1 MVQNPTHAVVFWH
14 PFNDAGGY
22 GYLPL
27 DKIKANNKPIV
38 ESLVCEGISK
48 TKKEGPQLYP
58 CTIIKLYKSKSIRIF
73 VDNMLATN

>member
-38 ESLVCEGISK
+38 ENLV
-48 TKKEGPQLYP
+48 
-58 CTIIKLYKSKSIRIF
+58 SIRIF